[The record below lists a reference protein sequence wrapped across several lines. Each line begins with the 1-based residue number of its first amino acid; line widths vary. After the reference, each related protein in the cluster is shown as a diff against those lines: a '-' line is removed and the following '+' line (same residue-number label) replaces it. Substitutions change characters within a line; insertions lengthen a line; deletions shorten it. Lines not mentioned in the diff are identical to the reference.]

1 MKNKNVFIVFSF
13 VWALMA
19 TGQSLDTITDNLQ
32 SPAVLDIL
40 SNRPIVNNRNSDPQE
55 SKVIPKGAEQKRN
68 VRRKT
73 VTEKAPQEKS
83 ILMRAITQFAPED
96 QFNVSAFRE
105 LTYEISDY
113 TTQNIELP
121 GVLGERVRTGD
132 GSVELIKEK
141 TIVRLELDTAGIAGD
156 IGFFERLVYNTL
168 DLDLAKD
175 EVSVKI
181 WEFPYSAARKAKKVK
196 QTSENNTQ
204 AAEVLVVDDIE
215 ESGPSIFTKWW
226 FWVALAVLLGL
237 IIFLIIRFR
246 KGKNNV
252 EDDDLSIDNSS
263 FKKMSLNALDK
274 APVSLEK
281 SEFKKLL
288 VESPESVSLFME
300 NIIETGQEEALTVFA
315 MLAKPYPDLVGQ
327 MKPHMSYSSYLMLLN
342 KVDEDIEEKIDPDTQ
357 DKFLLTFNNTV
368 KALSNEKNSVDKT
381 PDHKVFG
388 FLTQLNDIQI
398 FKLIEGDKPEL
409 SSVLFA
415 QLPDDRKLKIM
426 ELLDAVERGEML
438 LKLTDMSRLPLSVI
452 RDIGQRYAKKA
463 KEMAGLYNI
472 DIDGI
477 GAIINTLDELE
488 ENKQKEIL
496 ETMLQNDLD
505 KGQIVEQKFIGFFNL
520 HKMDQEIL
528 QNALMDFET
537 EELLNALFGADNATV
552 EAILNTRPPREGEM
566 IRSELESGKTVSNIS
581 RAKARK
587 SILARVRK
595 FV

>member
-1 MKNKNVFIVFSF
+1 MRNKKIFTIVTLAW
-13 VWALMA
+13 VLLGYA
-19 TGQSLDTITDNLQ
+19 QPLDTITNNLQ

-40 SNRPIVNNRNSDPQE
+40 SNRPIVNNRSSAKPQE
-55 SKVIPKGAEQKRN
+55 SKVKPKGVEQKRN

-73 VTEKAPQEKS
+73 VTEKEPQAKAV
-83 ILMRAITQFAPED
+83 LARAISQFAPED

-121 GVLGERVRTGD
+121 GVLGDRVRTGD
-132 GSVELIKEK
+132 GSVELIREK
-141 TIVRLELDTAGIAGD
+141 TIVRLELDTTGIAGD
-156 IGFFERLVYNTL
+156 IRFFERLVYNTL
-168 DLDLAKD
+168 DLDLRKD
-175 EVSVKI
+175 DVSVKI
-181 WEFPYSAARKAKKVK
+181 WEFPYSAARKAKREKKVD
-196 QTSENNTQ
+196 NTA
-204 AAEVLVVDDIE
+204 AAEVLVKE
-215 ESGPSIFTKWW
+215 EEQAPSIFTRWW
-226 FWVALAVLLGL
+226 FWVALAALIGL
-237 IIFLIIRFR
+237 MVFFILRNRRR
-246 KGKNNV
+246 KNIS
-252 EDDDLSIDNSS
+252 EDEDLSIDNSS
-263 FKKMSLNALDK
+263 LKRMSLSALDK
-274 APVSLEK
+274 APMSLK
-281 SEFKKLL
+281 KGEFKKLL
-288 VESPESVSLFME
+288 VESPESVSVFME
-300 NIIETGQEEALTVFA
+300 NIIDTGQDEALTVFA
-315 MLAKPYPDLVGQ
+315 MLAKPFPDLVGQ
-327 MKPHMSYSSYLMLLN
+327 LKPHMTYSSYLMLLN
-342 KVDEDIEEKIDPDTQ
+342 KVDEDVEEKIDPDTQ

-388 FLTQLNDIQI
+388 FLSQLNDIQV

-415 QLPDDRKLKIM
+415 QLPDDRRLKIM
-426 ELLDAVERGEML
+426 EFLDDVERGEML

-452 RDIGQRYAKKA
+452 RDIGLRYAKKA

-505 KGQIVEQKFIGFFNL
+505 KGQIVEQRFVGFFNI
-520 HKMDQEIL
+520 HKLEQEIL

-537 EELLNALFGADNATV
+537 EDLLNALFGADKATIDAV
-552 EAILNTRPPREGEM
+552 LSTRPPREGDM
-566 IRSELESGKTVSNIS
+566 IRSEIESGRTVSNTS
-581 RAKARK
+581 RAQARK
-587 SILARVRK
+587 AILNRIRN

>member
-1 MKNKNVFIVFSF
+1 MRNKKLFTIVTLAW
-13 VWALMA
+13 VLLGYA
-19 TGQSLDTITDNLQ
+19 QPLDTITNNLQ

-40 SNRPIVNNRNSDPQE
+40 SNRTIVNNKSNSASQD
-55 SKVIPKGAEQKRN
+55 SKVKPKGVEQKRN

-73 VTEKAPQEKS
+73 VTEKAPQAKV
-83 ILMRAITQFAPED
+83 ILARAIAQFAPED

-121 GVLGERVRTGD
+121 GVLGDRVRTGD
-132 GSVELIKEK
+132 GSVELIREK

-168 DLDLAKD
+168 DLDLSKD
-175 EVSVKI
+175 EVTVKI
-181 WEFPYSAARKAKKVK
+181 WEFPYSAARKAKRDKK
-196 QTSENNTQ
+196 NQNITDT
-204 AAEVLVVDDIE
+204 EVFVVE
-215 ESGPSIFTKWW
+215 EKSTPSIFNKWW
-226 FWVALAVLLGL
+226 FWIAVALL
-237 IIFLIIRFR
+237 IGIIVFLILRLR
-246 KGKNNV
+246 KKQDTD
-252 EDDDLSIDNSS
+252 DDDLSIDNSA
-263 FKKMSLNALDK
+263 FKKMSLTALDK
-274 APVSLEK
+274 APVSLKK

-288 VESPESVSLFME
+288 IESPESVSVFME

-315 MLAKPYPDLVGQ
+315 MLAKPYPDLVSQ
-327 MKPHMSYSSYLMLLN
+327 LKPHMSYSSYLMLLN
-342 KVDEDIEEKIDPDTQ
+342 KVDEDVEEKIDPDTQ

-388 FLTQLNDIQI
+388 FLSQLNDIQI

-426 ELLDAVERGEML
+426 ELLDEVERSEML

-452 RDIGQRYAKKA
+452 RDIGKRYASKA

-520 HKMDQEIL
+520 HKLDQEIL

-537 EELLNALFGADNATV
+537 EDLLNALFGADPTTI
-552 EAILNTRPPREGEM
+552 EAILSTRPPREGEM
-566 IRSELESGKTVSNIS
+566 IRSEIESGRTVSNTS
-581 RAKARK
+581 RSKARK
-587 SILARVRK
+587 AILTRVRK

>member
-1 MKNKNVFIVFSF
+1 MRNKKLFTVVTLAW
-13 VWALMA
+13 VLLGYA
-19 TGQSLDTITDNLQ
+19 QPLDTITNNLQ

-40 SNRPIVNNRNSDPQE
+40 SNRPIVNNRSNAAPQE
-55 SKVIPKGAEQKRN
+55 SKVKPKGAEQKRN

-73 VTEKAPQEKS
+73 VTEKAPQAKA
-83 ILMRAITQFAPED
+83 ILARAIAQFAPED

-121 GVLGERVRTGD
+121 GVLGDRVRTGD
-132 GSVELIKEK
+132 GSVELIREK

-168 DLDLAKD
+168 DLDLSKD

-181 WEFPYSAARKAKKVK
+181 WEFPYSAARKAKRDKKV
-196 QTSENNTQ
+196 ENT
-204 AAEVLVVDDIE
+204 ASTEVVIVE
-215 ESGPSIFTKWW
+215 EEPSIFTKWW
-226 FWVALAVLLGL
+226 FWVAVALLLGL
-237 IIFLIIRFR
+237 IIFLILRFR
-246 KGKNNV
+246 KKKGS
-252 EDDDLSIDNSS
+252 DDEEDLSIDNSS
-263 FKKMSLNALDK
+263 FKKMSLTALDK
-274 APVSLEK
+274 APVSLKK

-288 VESPESVSLFME
+288 VESPESVSVFME

-327 MKPHMSYSSYLMLLN
+327 LKPHMSYSSYLMLLN

-388 FLTQLNDIQI
+388 FLSQLNDIQI

-426 ELLDAVERGEML
+426 ELLDDVERGEML

-463 KEMAGLYNI
+463 KGMAGLYNI

-520 HKMDQEIL
+520 HKLEQEIL

-537 EELLNALFGADNATV
+537 EDLLNALFGADPATI
-552 EAILNTRPPREGEM
+552 EAILSTRPPREGEM
-566 IRSELESGKTVSNIS
+566 IRSEIESGRTVSNAS

-587 SILARVRK
+587 AILTRVRK

>member
-1 MKNKNVFIVFSF
+1 MRNKKIFTIVTLAW
-13 VWALMA
+13 VLLGYA
-19 TGQSLDTITDNLQ
+19 QPLDTITNNLQ

-40 SNRPIVNNRNSDPQE
+40 SNRPIVNNRSSAKPQE
-55 SKVIPKGAEQKRN
+55 SKVKPKGVEQKRN

-73 VTEKAPQEKS
+73 VTEKEPQAKAV
-83 ILMRAITQFAPED
+83 LARAISQFAPED

-121 GVLGERVRTGD
+121 GVLGDRVRTGD
-132 GSVELIKEK
+132 GSVELIREK
-141 TIVRLELDTAGIAGD
+141 TIVRLELDTTGIAGD
-156 IGFFERLVYNTL
+156 IRFFERLVYNTL
-168 DLDLAKD
+168 DLDLRKD
-175 EVSVKI
+175 DVSVKI
-181 WEFPYSAARKAKKVK
+181 WEFPYSAARKAKREKKVD
-196 QTSENNTQ
+196 NM
-204 AAEVLVVDDIE
+204 ADAEVLVIE
-215 ESGPSIFTKWW
+215 EEQAPSIFTRWW
-226 FWVALAVLLGL
+226 FWVALATLIGLMVFFILRNRRKKNLL
-237 IIFLIIRFR
+237 
-246 KGKNNV
+246 
-252 EDDDLSIDNSS
+252 EDEDLSIDNSS
-263 FKKMSLNALDK
+263 LKRMSLSALDK
-274 APVSLEK
+274 APMSLK
-281 SEFKKLL
+281 KGEFKKLL
-288 VESPESVSLFME
+288 VESPESVSVFME
-300 NIIETGQEEALTVFA
+300 NIIDTGQDEALTVFA
-315 MLAKPYPDLVGQ
+315 MLAKPFPDLVGQ
-327 MKPHMSYSSYLMLLN
+327 LKPHMTYSSYLMLLN
-342 KVDEDIEEKIDPDTQ
+342 KVDEDVEEKIDPDTQ

-388 FLTQLNDIQI
+388 FLSQLNDIQV

-415 QLPDDRKLKIM
+415 QLPDDRRLKIM
-426 ELLDAVERGEML
+426 EFLDDVERGEML

-452 RDIGQRYAKKA
+452 RDIGLRYAKKA

-505 KGQIVEQKFIGFFNL
+505 KGQIVEQRFVGFFNI
-520 HKMDQEIL
+520 HKLEQEIL

-537 EELLNALFGADNATV
+537 EDLLNALFGADKATIDAV
-552 EAILNTRPPREGEM
+552 LSTRPPREGDM
-566 IRSELESGKTVSNIS
+566 IRSEIESGRTVSNAS
-581 RAKARK
+581 RAQARK
-587 SILARVRK
+587 AILNRIRN

>member
-1 MKNKNVFIVFSF
+1 MRNKKIFTIVTLAW
-13 VWALMA
+13 VLLGYA
-19 TGQSLDTITDNLQ
+19 QPLDTITNNLQ

-40 SNRPIVNNRNSDPQE
+40 SNRPIVNNRSSAKPQE
-55 SKVIPKGAEQKRN
+55 SKVKPKGVEQKRN

-73 VTEKAPQEKS
+73 VTEKEPQAKAV
-83 ILMRAITQFAPED
+83 LARAISQFAPED

-121 GVLGERVRTGD
+121 GVLGDRVRTGD
-132 GSVELIKEK
+132 GSVELIREK
-141 TIVRLELDTAGIAGD
+141 TIVRLELDTTGIAGD
-156 IGFFERLVYNTL
+156 IRFFERLVYNTL
-168 DLDLAKD
+168 DLDLRKD
-175 EVSVKI
+175 DVSVKI
-181 WEFPYSAARKAKKVK
+181 WEFPYSAARKAKREKKVD
-196 QTSENNTQ
+196 NTA
-204 AAEVLVVDDIE
+204 AAEVLVIE
-215 ESGPSIFTKWW
+215 EEKAPSIFTRWW
-226 FWVALAVLLGL
+226 FWVALATLIGL
-237 IIFLIIRFR
+237 MVFFILRNRR
-246 KGKNNV
+246 KKNLV
-252 EDDDLSIDNSS
+252 EDEDLSIDSS
-263 FKKMSLNALDK
+263 SLKRMSLSALDK
-274 APVSLEK
+274 APMSLK
-281 SEFKKLL
+281 KGEFKKLL
-288 VESPESVSLFME
+288 VESPESVSVFME
-300 NIIETGQEEALTVFA
+300 NIIDTGQDEALTVFA
-315 MLAKPYPDLVGQ
+315 MLAKPFPDLVGQ
-327 MKPHMSYSSYLMLLN
+327 LKPHMTYSSYLMLLN
-342 KVDEDIEEKIDPDTQ
+342 KVDEDVEEKIDPDTQ

-388 FLTQLNDIQI
+388 FLSQLNDIQV

-415 QLPDDRKLKIM
+415 QLPDDRRLKIM
-426 ELLDAVERGEML
+426 EFIDDVERGEML

-452 RDIGQRYAKKA
+452 RDIGLRYAKKA

-505 KGQIVEQKFIGFFNL
+505 KGQIVEQRFVGFFNI
-520 HKMDQEIL
+520 HKLEQEIL

-537 EELLNALFGADNATV
+537 EDLLNALFGADKATIDAV
-552 EAILNTRPPREGEM
+552 LSTRPPREGDM
-566 IRSELESGKTVSNIS
+566 IRSEIESGRTVSNAS
-581 RAKARK
+581 RAQARK
-587 SILARVRK
+587 AILNRIRN

>member
-1 MKNKNVFIVFSF
+1 MRNKKIFTIVTLAW
-13 VWALMA
+13 VLLGYA
-19 TGQSLDTITDNLQ
+19 QPLDTITNNLQ

-40 SNRPIVNNRNSDPQE
+40 SNRPIVNNRSSAKPQE
-55 SKVIPKGAEQKRN
+55 SKVKPKGVEQKRN

-73 VTEKAPQEKS
+73 VTEKEPQAKAV
-83 ILMRAITQFAPED
+83 LARAISQFAPED

-121 GVLGERVRTGD
+121 GVLGDRVRTGD
-132 GSVELIKEK
+132 GSVELIREK
-141 TIVRLELDTAGIAGD
+141 TIVRLELDTTGIAGD
-156 IGFFERLVYNTL
+156 IRFFERLVYNTL
-168 DLDLAKD
+168 DLDLRKD
-175 EVSVKI
+175 DVSVKI
-181 WEFPYSAARKAKKVK
+181 WEFPYSAARKAKREKKVD
-196 QTSENNTQ
+196 NTA
-204 AAEVLVVDDIE
+204 AAEVLVTE
-215 ESGPSIFTKWW
+215 EEQAPSIFTRWW
-226 FWVALAVLLGL
+226 FWVALATLIGLMVFFILRNRRKKNLL
-237 IIFLIIRFR
+237 
-246 KGKNNV
+246 
-252 EDDDLSIDNSS
+252 EDEDLSIDNSS
-263 FKKMSLNALDK
+263 LKRMSLSALDK
-274 APVSLEK
+274 APMSLK
-281 SEFKKLL
+281 KGEFKKLL
-288 VESPESVSLFME
+288 VESPESVSVFME
-300 NIIETGQEEALTVFA
+300 NIIDTGQDEALTVFA
-315 MLAKPYPDLVGQ
+315 MLAKPFPDLVGQ
-327 MKPHMSYSSYLMLLN
+327 LKPHMTYSSYLMLLN
-342 KVDEDIEEKIDPDTQ
+342 KVDEDVEEKIDPDTQ

-388 FLTQLNDIQI
+388 FLSQLNDIQV

-415 QLPDDRKLKIM
+415 QLPDDRRLKIM
-426 ELLDAVERGEML
+426 EFLDDVERGEML

-452 RDIGQRYAKKA
+452 RDIGLRYAKKA

-505 KGQIVEQKFIGFFNL
+505 KGQIVEQRFVGFFNI
-520 HKMDQEIL
+520 HKLEQEIL

-537 EELLNALFGADNATV
+537 EDLLNALFGADKATIDAV
-552 EAILNTRPPREGEM
+552 LSTRPPREGDM
-566 IRSELESGKTVSNIS
+566 IRSEIESGRTVSNAS
-581 RAKARK
+581 RAQARK
-587 SILARVRK
+587 AILNRIRN

>member
-1 MKNKNVFIVFSF
+1 MRNKKIFTIVTLAW
-13 VWALMA
+13 VLLGYA
-19 TGQSLDTITDNLQ
+19 QPLDTITNNLQ

-40 SNRPIVNNRNSDPQE
+40 SNRPIVNNRSSAKPQE
-55 SKVIPKGAEQKRN
+55 SKVKPKGVEQKRN

-73 VTEKAPQEKS
+73 VTEKEPQAKAV
-83 ILMRAITQFAPED
+83 LARAISQFAPED

-121 GVLGERVRTGD
+121 GVLGDRVRTGD
-132 GSVELIKEK
+132 GSVELIREK
-141 TIVRLELDTAGIAGD
+141 TIVRLELDTTGIAGD
-156 IGFFERLVYNTL
+156 IRFFERLVYNTL
-168 DLDLAKD
+168 DLDLRKD
-175 EVSVKI
+175 DVSVKI
-181 WEFPYSAARKAKKVK
+181 WEFPYSAARKAKREKKVD
-196 QTSENNTQ
+196 NTA
-204 AAEVLVVDDIE
+204 AAEVLVIE
-215 ESGPSIFTKWW
+215 EEKAPSIFTRWW
-226 FWVALAVLLGL
+226 FWVALATLIGL
-237 IIFLIIRFR
+237 MVFFILRNRR
-246 KGKNNV
+246 KKNLV
-252 EDDDLSIDNSS
+252 EEEDLSIDNSS
-263 FKKMSLNALDK
+263 LKRMSLSALDK
-274 APVSLEK
+274 APMSLK
-281 SEFKKLL
+281 KGEFKKLL
-288 VESPESVSLFME
+288 VESPESVSVFME
-300 NIIETGQEEALTVFA
+300 NIIDTGQDEALTVFA
-315 MLAKPYPDLVGQ
+315 MLAKPFPDLVGQ
-327 MKPHMSYSSYLMLLN
+327 LKPHMTYSSYLMLLN
-342 KVDEDIEEKIDPDTQ
+342 KVDEDVEEKIDPDTQ

-388 FLTQLNDIQI
+388 FLSQLNDIQV

-415 QLPDDRKLKIM
+415 QLPDDRRLKIM
-426 ELLDAVERGEML
+426 EFLDDVERGEML

-452 RDIGQRYAKKA
+452 RDIGLRYAKKA

-505 KGQIVEQKFIGFFNL
+505 KGQIVEQRFVGFFNI
-520 HKMDQEIL
+520 HKLEQEIL

-537 EELLNALFGADNATV
+537 EDLLNALFGADKATIDAV
-552 EAILNTRPPREGEM
+552 LSTRPPREGDM
-566 IRSELESGKTVSNIS
+566 IRSEIESGRTVSNAS
-581 RAKARK
+581 RAQARK
-587 SILARVRK
+587 AILNRIRN

>member
-1 MKNKNVFIVFSF
+1 MRNKKLFTVVTLA
-13 VWALMA
+13 WALLGYA
-19 TGQSLDTITDNLQ
+19 QPLDTITNNLQ

-40 SNRPIVNNRNSDPQE
+40 SNRPIVNNRSNAAQQE
-55 SKVIPKGAEQKRN
+55 SKVKPKGAEQKRN

-73 VTEKAPQEKS
+73 VTEKAPQAKA
-83 ILMRAITQFAPED
+83 ILARAIAQFAPED

-121 GVLGERVRTGD
+121 GVLGDRVRTGD
-132 GSVELIKEK
+132 GSVELIREK

-156 IGFFERLVYNTL
+156 IGFFKRLVYNTL
-168 DLDLAKD
+168 DLDLSKD

-181 WEFPYSAARKAKKVK
+181 WEFPYSAARKAKRDKKV
-196 QTSENNTQ
+196 ENT
-204 AAEVLVVDDIE
+204 ASTEVVIVE
-215 ESGPSIFTKWW
+215 EEQGPSVFAKWW
-226 FWVALAVLLGL
+226 FWVAVALLLGL
-237 IIFLIIRFR
+237 IIFLILRFIK
-246 KGKNNV
+246 KGS
-252 EDDDLSIDNSS
+252 DDDEDLSIDNST
-263 FKKMSLNALDK
+263 FKKMSLTALDK
-274 APVSLEK
+274 APVSLKK

-288 VESPESVSLFME
+288 VESPESVAVFME

-327 MKPHMSYSSYLMLLN
+327 LKPHMSYSSYLMLLN

-388 FLTQLNDIQI
+388 FLSQLNDIQI

-426 ELLDAVERGEML
+426 ELLDNVERGEML

-463 KEMAGLYNI
+463 KGMAGLYNI

-520 HKMDQEIL
+520 HKLDQEIL

-537 EELLNALFGADNATV
+537 EDLLNALFGADPSTI
-552 EAILNTRPPREGEM
+552 EAILSTRPPREGEM
-566 IRSELESGKTVSNIS
+566 IRSEIESGRTVSNAS

-587 SILARVRK
+587 AILTRVRK

>member
-1 MKNKNVFIVFSF
+1 MRNKKLFTVVTLAW
-13 VWALMA
+13 VLLGYA
-19 TGQSLDTITDNLQ
+19 QPLDTITNNLQ

-40 SNRPIVNNRNSDPQE
+40 SNRPIVNNRSNTAPQE
-55 SKVIPKGAEQKRN
+55 SKVKPKGAEQKRN

-73 VTEKAPQEKS
+73 VTEKAPQAKA
-83 ILMRAITQFAPED
+83 ILARAIAQFAPED

-121 GVLGERVRTGD
+121 GVLGDRVRTGD
-132 GSVELIKEK
+132 GSVELIREK

-168 DLDLAKD
+168 DLDLSKD

-181 WEFPYSAARKAKKVK
+181 WEFPYSAARKAKRDKKV
-196 QTSENNTQ
+196 ENT
-204 AAEVLVVDDIE
+204 ASTEVVIVE
-215 ESGPSIFTKWW
+215 EEQGPSIFTKWW
-226 FWVALAVLLGL
+226 FWVVVALLLGL
-237 IIFLIIRFR
+237 IIFLILRFR
-246 KGKNNV
+246 KKKGS
-252 EDDDLSIDNSS
+252 DDEEDLSIDNSS
-263 FKKMSLNALDK
+263 FKKMSLTALDK
-274 APVSLEK
+274 APVSLKK

-288 VESPESVSLFME
+288 VESPESVSVFME

-327 MKPHMSYSSYLMLLN
+327 LKPHMSYSSYLMLLN

-388 FLTQLNDIQI
+388 FLSQLNDIQI

-426 ELLDAVERGEML
+426 ELLDDIERGEML

-505 KGQIVEQKFIGFFNL
+505 KGQIVEKKFIGFFNL
-520 HKMDQEIL
+520 HKLDQEIL

-537 EELLNALFGADNATV
+537 EDLLNALFGADPATI
-552 EAILNTRPPREGEM
+552 EAILSTRPPREGEM
-566 IRSELESGKTVSNIS
+566 IRSEIESGRTVSNAS

-587 SILARVRK
+587 AILTRVRK

>member
-1 MKNKNVFIVFSF
+1 MRNKKIFTIVTLAW
-13 VWALMA
+13 VLLGYA
-19 TGQSLDTITDNLQ
+19 QPLDTITNNLQ

-40 SNRPIVNNRNSDPQE
+40 SNRPIVNNRSSAKPQE
-55 SKVIPKGAEQKRN
+55 SKVKPKGVEQKRN

-73 VTEKAPQEKS
+73 VTEKEPQAKAV
-83 ILMRAITQFAPED
+83 LARAISQFAPED

-121 GVLGERVRTGD
+121 GVLGDRVRTGD
-132 GSVELIKEK
+132 GSVELIREK
-141 TIVRLELDTAGIAGD
+141 TIVRLELDTTGIAGD
-156 IGFFERLVYNTL
+156 IRFFERLVYNTL
-168 DLDLAKD
+168 DLDLRKD
-175 EVSVKI
+175 DVSVKI
-181 WEFPYSAARKAKKVK
+181 WEFPYSAARKAKREKKVD
-196 QTSENNTQ
+196 NMA
-204 AAEVLVVDDIE
+204 AAEVLVIE
-215 ESGPSIFTKWW
+215 EEQAPSIFTRWW
-226 FWVALAVLLGL
+226 FWVALATLIGLMVFFILRNRRKKNLL
-237 IIFLIIRFR
+237 
-246 KGKNNV
+246 
-252 EDDDLSIDNSS
+252 EDEDLSIDNSS
-263 FKKMSLNALDK
+263 LKRMSLSALDK
-274 APVSLEK
+274 APMSLK
-281 SEFKKLL
+281 KGEFKKLL
-288 VESPESVSLFME
+288 VESPESVSVFME
-300 NIIETGQEEALTVFA
+300 NIIDTGQDEALTVFA
-315 MLAKPYPDLVGQ
+315 MLAKPFPDLVGQ
-327 MKPHMSYSSYLMLLN
+327 LKPHMTYSSYLMLLN
-342 KVDEDIEEKIDPDTQ
+342 KVDEDVEEKIDPDTQ

-388 FLTQLNDIQI
+388 FLSQLNDIQV

-415 QLPDDRKLKIM
+415 QLPDDRRLKIM
-426 ELLDAVERGEML
+426 EFLDDVERGEML

-452 RDIGQRYAKKA
+452 RDIGLRYAKKA

-505 KGQIVEQKFIGFFNL
+505 KGQIVEQRFVGFFNI
-520 HKMDQEIL
+520 HKLEQEIL

-537 EELLNALFGADNATV
+537 EDLLNALFGADKATIDAV
-552 EAILNTRPPREGEM
+552 LSTRPPREGDM
-566 IRSELESGKTVSNIS
+566 IRSEIESGRTVSNAS
-581 RAKARK
+581 RAQARK
-587 SILARVRK
+587 AILNRIRN

>member
-1 MKNKNVFIVFSF
+1 MRNKKIFTIVTLAW
-13 VWALMA
+13 VLLGYA
-19 TGQSLDTITDNLQ
+19 QPLDTITNNLQ

-40 SNRPIVNNRNSDPQE
+40 SNRPIVNNRSSAKPQE
-55 SKVIPKGAEQKRN
+55 SKVKPKGVEQKRN

-73 VTEKAPQEKS
+73 VTEKEPQAKAV
-83 ILMRAITQFAPED
+83 LARAISQFAPED

-121 GVLGERVRTGD
+121 GVLGDRVRTGD
-132 GSVELIKEK
+132 GSVELIREK
-141 TIVRLELDTAGIAGD
+141 TIVRLELDTTGIAGD
-156 IGFFERLVYNTL
+156 IRFFERLVYNTL
-168 DLDLAKD
+168 DLDLRKD
-175 EVSVKI
+175 DVSVKI
-181 WEFPYSAARKAKKVK
+181 WEFPYSAARKAKREKKVD
-196 QTSENNTQ
+196 NTA
-204 AAEVLVVDDIE
+204 AAEVLVIE
-215 ESGPSIFTKWW
+215 EEKAPSIFTRWW
-226 FWVALAVLLGL
+226 FWVALATLIGL
-237 IIFLIIRFR
+237 MVFFILRNRR
-246 KGKNNV
+246 KKNLV
-252 EDDDLSIDNSS
+252 EDEDLSIDNSS
-263 FKKMSLNALDK
+263 LKRMSLSALDK
-274 APVSLEK
+274 APMSLK
-281 SEFKKLL
+281 KGEFKKLL
-288 VESPESVSLFME
+288 VESPESVSVFME
-300 NIIETGQEEALTVFA
+300 NIIDTGQDEALTVFA
-315 MLAKPYPDLVGQ
+315 MLAKPFPDLVGQ
-327 MKPHMSYSSYLMLLN
+327 LKPHMTYSSYLMLLN
-342 KVDEDIEEKIDPDTQ
+342 KVDEDVEEKIDPDTQ

-388 FLTQLNDIQI
+388 FLSQLNDIQV

-415 QLPDDRKLKIM
+415 QLPDDRRLKIM
-426 ELLDAVERGEML
+426 EFLDDVERGEML

-452 RDIGQRYAKKA
+452 RDIGLRYAKKA

-505 KGQIVEQKFIGFFNL
+505 KGQIVEQRFVGFFNI
-520 HKMDQEIL
+520 HKLEQEIL

-537 EELLNALFGADNATV
+537 EDLLNALFGADKATIDAV
-552 EAILNTRPPREGEM
+552 LSTRPPREGDM
-566 IRSELESGKTVSNIS
+566 IRSEIESGRTVSNAS
-581 RAKARK
+581 RAQARK
-587 SILARVRK
+587 AILNRIRN

>member
-1 MKNKNVFIVFSF
+1 MRNKKIFTIVTLAW
-13 VWALMA
+13 VLLGYA
-19 TGQSLDTITDNLQ
+19 QPLDTITNNLQ

-40 SNRPIVNNRNSDPQE
+40 SNRPIVNNRSSAKPQE
-55 SKVIPKGAEQKRN
+55 SKVKPKGVEQKRN

-73 VTEKAPQEKS
+73 VTEKEPQAKAV
-83 ILMRAITQFAPED
+83 LARAISQFAPED

-121 GVLGERVRTGD
+121 GVLGDRVRTGD
-132 GSVELIKEK
+132 GSVELIREK
-141 TIVRLELDTAGIAGD
+141 TIVRLELDTTGIAGD
-156 IGFFERLVYNTL
+156 IRFFERLVYNTL
-168 DLDLAKD
+168 DLDLRKD
-175 EVSVKI
+175 DVSVKI
-181 WEFPYSAARKAKKVK
+181 WEFPYSAARKAKREKKVD
-196 QTSENNTQ
+196 NMA
-204 AAEVLVVDDIE
+204 AAEVLVIE
-215 ESGPSIFTKWW
+215 EEQAPSIFTRWW
-226 FWVALAVLLGL
+226 FWVALAALIGLMLFFILRNRRKRNLL
-237 IIFLIIRFR
+237 
-246 KGKNNV
+246 
-252 EDDDLSIDNSS
+252 EDEDLSIDNSS
-263 FKKMSLNALDK
+263 LKRMSLSALDK
-274 APVSLEK
+274 APMSLK
-281 SEFKKLL
+281 KGEFKKLL
-288 VESPESVSLFME
+288 VESPESVSVFME
-300 NIIETGQEEALTVFA
+300 NIIDTGQDEALTVFA
-315 MLAKPYPDLVGQ
+315 MLAKPFPDLVGQ
-327 MKPHMSYSSYLMLLN
+327 LKPHMTYSSYLMLLN
-342 KVDEDIEEKIDPDTQ
+342 KVDEDVEEKIDPDTQ

-388 FLTQLNDIQI
+388 FLSQLNDIQV

-415 QLPDDRKLKIM
+415 QLPDDRRLKIM
-426 ELLDAVERGEML
+426 EFLDDVERGEML

-452 RDIGQRYAKKA
+452 RDIGLRYAKKA

-505 KGQIVEQKFIGFFNL
+505 KGQIVEQRFVGFFNI
-520 HKMDQEIL
+520 HKLEKEIL

-537 EELLNALFGADNATV
+537 EDLLNALFGADKATIDAV
-552 EAILNTRPPREGEM
+552 LSTRPPREGDM
-566 IRSELESGKTVSNIS
+566 IRSEIESGRTVSNAS
-581 RAKARK
+581 RAQARK
-587 SILARVRK
+587 AILNRIRN

>member
-1 MKNKNVFIVFSF
+1 MRNKKIFTIVTLAW
-13 VWALMA
+13 VLLGYA
-19 TGQSLDTITDNLQ
+19 QPLDTITNNLQ

-40 SNRPIVNNRNSDPQE
+40 SNRPIVNNRSSAKPQE
-55 SKVIPKGAEQKRN
+55 SKVKPKGVEQKRN

-73 VTEKAPQEKS
+73 VTEKEPQAKAV
-83 ILMRAITQFAPED
+83 LARAISQFAPED

-121 GVLGERVRTGD
+121 GVLGDRIRTGD
-132 GSVELIKEK
+132 GSVELIREK
-141 TIVRLELDTAGIAGD
+141 TIVRLELDTTGIAGD
-156 IGFFERLVYNTL
+156 IRFFERLVYNTL
-168 DLDLAKD
+168 DLDLRKD
-175 EVSVKI
+175 DVSVKI
-181 WEFPYSAARKAKKVK
+181 WEFPYSAARKAKREKKVD
-196 QTSENNTQ
+196 NT
-204 AAEVLVVDDIE
+204 AATEVLVIE
-215 ESGPSIFTKWW
+215 EEQAPSIFTRWW
-226 FWVALAVLLGL
+226 FWVALATLIGL
-237 IIFLIIRFR
+237 MVFFILRNRR
-246 KGKNNV
+246 KKNLV
-252 EDDDLSIDNSS
+252 EDEDLSIDNSS
-263 FKKMSLNALDK
+263 LKRMSLSALDK
-274 APVSLEK
+274 APMSLK
-281 SEFKKLL
+281 KGEFKKLL
-288 VESPESVSLFME
+288 VESPESVSVFME
-300 NIIETGQEEALTVFA
+300 NIIDTGQDEALTVFA
-315 MLAKPYPDLVGQ
+315 MLAKPFPDLVGQ
-327 MKPHMSYSSYLMLLN
+327 LKPHMTYSSYLMLLN
-342 KVDEDIEEKIDPDTQ
+342 KVDEDVEEKIDPDTQ

-388 FLTQLNDIQI
+388 FLSQLNDIQV

-415 QLPDDRKLKIM
+415 QLPDDRRLKIM
-426 ELLDAVERGEML
+426 EFLDDVERGEML

-452 RDIGQRYAKKA
+452 RDIGLRYAKKA

-505 KGQIVEQKFIGFFNL
+505 KGQIVEQRFVGFFNI
-520 HKMDQEIL
+520 HKLEQEIL

-537 EELLNALFGADNATV
+537 EDLLNALFGADKATIDAV
-552 EAILNTRPPREGEM
+552 LSTRPPREGDM
-566 IRSELESGKTVSNIS
+566 IRSEIESGRTVSNAS
-581 RAKARK
+581 RAQARK
-587 SILARVRK
+587 AILNRIRN